1 MTAMAATARVDGQ
14 VGSCDVATG
23 PGAGDRLDAVL
34 DAVEVR
40 FGAGGVRALVMADLA
55 RELGMSTK
63 TLYRLFPSK
72 EALVTAV
79 VQRWSQ
85 RFLTAQASHLA
96 STMTIHERI
105 RTAAHALVAH
115 RRRFSDDFWRE
126 LSEEHPEAWALYT
139 ATMATARERA
149 AVRMA
154 SAERTGIE
162 PALARAA
169 LTALVELA
177 QTPEVL
183 EASGLEPDAAI
194 DQAVALFVRGVF
206 VTPDAPPPA

>member
-1 MTAMAATARVDGQ
+1 MTTTVRTAEEVSPGLASDRV
-14 VGSCDVATG
+14 
-23 PGAGDRLDAVL
+23 DAVL

-40 FGAGGVRALVMADLA
+40 FGSAGVRALVMADLA
-55 RELGMSTK
+55 RALGMSTK

-79 VQRWSQ
+79 VQRWST
-85 RFLTAQASHLA
+85 RFLAAQASRLA
-96 STMTIHERI
+96 SSMTIHERI

-115 RRRFSDDFWRE
+115 RRRFSDDFWHE
-126 LSEEHPEAWALYT
+126 LRDEHPESWELYS
-139 ATMATARERA
+139 ATMATARDRSA
-149 AVRMA
+149 AHLA

-169 LTALVELA
+169 LTALVDLA

-183 EASGLEPDAAI
+183 AASGLRSDAAI
-194 DQAVALFVRGVF
+194 DQVVALFVRGVF
-206 VTPDAPPPA
+206 VSPDAPPPA

>member
-1 MTAMAATARVDGQ
+1 MATTVRVDGE
-14 VGSCDVATG
+14 VGSAVVA
-23 PGAGDRLDAVL
+23 ADRLDAVL

-40 FGAGGVRALVMADLA
+40 FGSAGVRALVMADLA

-85 RFLTAQASHLA
+85 RFLAAQASHLA

-105 RTAAHALVAH
+105 RTAAQALVAH

-126 LSEEHPEAWALYT
+126 LSEEHPDAWGLYT
-139 ATMATARERA
+139 ATMATARERSA
-149 AVRMA
+149 ARMA

-183 EASGLEPDAAI
+183 EASGLQPDAAI

-206 VTPDAPPPA
+206 VSPDAPPPA